1 MSSIILGGFLYFF
14 NIQFSYKNNGLVFY
28 HDKLSINFIVL
39 ILLSP
44 LITYTYIKQC
54 KSLKN
59 NYNYYYKIEIY
70 YKYTN
75 NRPDGSQDE
84 RRGCFYSECKIKI
97 NKAKRSMQ
105 ILHIRIDR
113 TIHFQLPYTIN
124 RRHKITF
131 DLDAP
136 SR

>member
-1 MSSIILGGFLYFF
+1 MHTYPQYIL
-14 NIQFSYKNNGLVFY
+14 
-28 HDKLSINFIVL
+28 DKAIV
-39 ILLSP
+39 
-44 LITYTYIKQC
+44 YDD
-54 KSLKN
+54 
-59 NYNYYYKIEIY
+59 KIEIY
-70 YKYTN
+70 YKFTN

-105 ILHIRIDR
+105 ILNIRIDKA
-113 TIHFQLPYTIN
+113 IHFQLPYAIN

-136 SR
+136 FR